1 MPRYYPNTRFSD
13 CWGSTGS
20 VTFYHQD
27 GKCYWKNKPNPTFP
41 GSAAQLQQ
49 LGVHRRALTAWKS
62 LDNDV
67 KEVWRSLAVV
77 VHAHRPPFL
86 NENHISGYNLSV
98 SAYHG
103 FAVLGEERIP
113 EPQPFTPFPDFFAS
127 FHSAEMSGEALRLN
141 FKLSM
146 YGTAAPERY
155 RLLCK
160 VQVTQ
165 VGKGSNPS
173 KMRNHLA
180 EPVGEDVAAI
190 SVVVPTDIV
199 RESEVQLHVRYL
211 LIDTVTGYRSNYRK
225 LSFVAPVVT

>member
-27 GKCYWKNKPNPTFP
+27 GKCYWKNKPNPSFP

-49 LGVHRRALTAWKS
+49 LGVHRRALAAWKG

-67 KEVWRSLAVV
+67 KEVWRSLAVD

-86 NENHISGYNLSV
+86 NENHISGYNLFV

-103 FAVLGEERIP
+103 FAVLGNERIP

-127 FHSAEMSGEALRLN
+127 FQSALRSGSMFQLR
-141 FKLSM
+141 FQLSLH
-146 YGTAAPERY
+146 GTAAPKRY

-160 VQVTQ
+160 VQVTE
-165 VGKGSNPS
+165 VGKGRNPS
-173 KMRNHLA
+173 KMRNHLS
-180 EPVGEDVAAI
+180 EHIGDDVAAI

-199 RESEVQLHVRYL
+199 RESEVQFHVRYL

>member
-27 GKCYWKNKPNPTFP
+27 GKCYWKNKPNPSFP
-41 GSAAQLQQ
+41 SSAAQLQQ

-86 NENHISGYNLSV
+86 NENHISGYNLFV

-103 FAVLGEERIP
+103 FAVLGDERIP

-127 FHSAEMSGEALRLN
+127 FQSAEMSGEAPRLN

-146 YGTAAPERY
+146 YGTATPERY

-180 EPVGEDVAAI
+180 EPVGDDVAAI
-190 SVVVPTDIV
+190 SVVVPADIV

-211 LIDTVTGYRSNYRK
+211 LIDTVTGYRSNYRQ